1 MSDLEVFQNGTSL
14 HPDRMGDAVYQIG
27 KKTAD
32 GKYDIVIFDGM
43 SKKEAEARLVEM
55 QPKVAKA
62 EPLEKPAVKPE
73 VEKKPAATKVPK
85 KAKAKTKL
93 SGRR

>member
-1 MSDLEVFQNGTSL
+1 MMSGLEVFQNGTSL

-32 GKYDIVIFDGM
+32 GKYDTVVFDGM
-43 SKKEAEARLVEM
+43 SKQEAEARLVEM
-55 QPKVAKA
+55 QPEPPKKA
-62 EPLEKPAVKPE
+62 E
-73 VEKKPAATKVPK
+73 
-85 KAKAKTKL
+85 AKAKTKL